1 LCESGIYTQWI
12 SETLYLNNDAIR
24 LGLINGPNSEDYGF
38 KILELKHFH
47 GLNFLWCSGIILSI
61 ISFCAEKMFNQ
72 RKFKKKVE
80 LNGISFD
87 NNYIY
92 LNNHNKNE
100 KFGKIVE
107 TSIKEEGL
115 NYNFQTKQLNSN
127 LRRNY
132 WSKRYYSSFPK

>member
-1 LCESGIYTQWI
+1 LCESGIYNQWI

-24 LGLINGPNSEDYGF
+24 LGLINSPNSDNYEF

-61 ISFCAEKMFNQ
+61 ISLCAEKIFNQ
-72 RKFKKKVE
+72 RKSKKKVE
-80 LNGISFD
+80 LNGILFD
-87 NNYIY
+87 NNYRY
-92 LNNHNKNE
+92 LNNNNKNE
-100 KFGKIVE
+100 EFGKIVK
-107 TSIKEEGL
+107 TSIKEEEL
-115 NYNFQTKQLNSN
+115 NCNFQIKQLNNN

>member
-1 LCESGIYTQWI
+1 MCESGIYTQWI